1 MTARTM
7 PTLPTFAANATL
19 TSGQMTQLTTWMNFW
34 ANPPM
39 FKMYQTVAQSIP
51 TGAFTQITMDTS
63 AWDTDSGRAAA
74 SPWSY
79 TIPTGFSGR
88 WTFRW
93 KVGFAVSS
101 TGVRMSALYQNGSA
115 VTGGQNDEQSVST
128 ASRTTDLA
136 ASGITISVAAGD
148 VMTVWGFQDS
158 GGALNTDVGSASAS
172 SYFEG
177 QMESLANP

>member
-7 PTLPTFAANATL
+7 PTLPTFAANSNL
-19 TSGQMTQLTTWMNFW
+19 TSGQLTQLTTWMNFW
-34 ANPPM
+34 ANPPS
-39 FKMYQTVAQSIP
+39 FKMYQTVAQSVP

-63 AWDTDSGRAAA
+63 AWDTDSGRGIA

-93 KVGFAVSS
+93 KIGWAVNA
-101 TGVRMSALYQNGSA
+101 TGVRMTALYQNGSA
-115 VTGGQNDEQSVST
+115 VTGSQNDEQSVSA
-128 ASRTTDLA
+128 ASRTTDLP
-136 ASGITISVAAGD
+136 ASGITIPVAGND
-148 VMTVWGFQDS
+148 VITVWALQDS
-158 GGALNTDVGSASAS
+158 GGALNTDVGSAGSS

-177 QMESLANP
+177 QMVSLANP